1 MRRTSFA
8 GMQCSIA
15 RTLEVVGE
23 WWTMLIIRD
32 AFSGV
37 RRFDDFQR
45 SLGIARN
52 VLAGRLQTL
61 VEHDILERRRYQERP
76 DRFEYR
82 LTPRGRDLYPVIVG
96 LLGWGDRWATDG
108 DPAPPVLLT
117 HAGCGHDVVPELTC
131 PACHQAIVPQAMR
144 WRYAEHV
151 PTEHRLGHRGVATR

>member
-1 MRRTSFA
+1 
-8 GMQCSIA
+8 MQCSIA

-61 VEHDILERRRYQERP
+61 VDHDILERRRYQERP

-96 LLGWGDRWATDG
+96 LLGWGDRWATDS
-108 DPAPPVLLT
+108 DPAPPVVLT
-117 HAGCGHDVVPELTC
+117 HASCGHDVVPELTC
-131 PACHQAIVPQAMR
+131 PACHQAIAPQAMR